1 MKKVNITSDKVS
13 QSLINAM
20 KTYKIKPTLKTTLS
34 EAMNNPN
41 LKAFDEL
48 TKKRKIQHNRSFLDC
63 INIYITMS
71 ACVFQLTESLS

>member
-1 MKKVNITSDKVS
+1 MKNFNITSDKVS

-63 INIYITMS
+63 INIYITMN
-71 ACVFQLTESLS
+71 AGVFQLTESLS

>member
-1 MKKVNITSDKVS
+1 MKKLNITSDKVN

-48 TKKRKIQHNRSFLDC
+48 TKKIKIQHNRSFLDC

>member
-1 MKKVNITSDKVS
+1 MKNFNITSDKVS

-20 KTYKIKPTLKTTLS
+20 KTYKIKPTLS

-48 TKKRKIQHNRSFLDC
+48 TKKEKYS
-63 INIYITMS
+63 IT
-71 ACVFQLTESLS
+71 APF

>member
-1 MKKVNITSDKVS
+1 MKKLNITSDKVS

-63 INIYITMS
+63 INIYIMMS

>member
-1 MKKVNITSDKVS
+1 MKKLNITSDKVS

-20 KTYKIKPTLKTTLS
+20 KTYKIKSTLKTTLS

-48 TKKRKIQHNRSFLDC
+48 TKKEKYS
-63 INIYITMS
+63 IT
-71 ACVFQLTESLS
+71 APF